1 MTVVRAQE
9 GEGTLLSG
17 LTVNQ
22 EAASEPQNLFPNQL
36 QKEKGQ
42 RKLETA
48 QS

>member
-17 LTVNQ
+17 LTVIQ
-22 EAASEPQNLFPNQL
+22 GAASEPKNLFPNQL

-42 RKLETA
+42 KQLETA